1 MPPNAAT
8 IYYFLLVPGTLL
20 VFYPAA
26 YSVQSEVDAGML
38 ETLFGIPDYRYK
50 VWLARQV
57 VQQII
62 VALLLSMLAWLCQV
76 ALADFAISAMVFHL
90 MFPLLFLGSVGF
102 MLASTIRNG
111 NGAAAVLVVVVLFA
125 WIFGVEALQG
135 SRWNLFHN
143 PFEQAESY
151 VVIVQQATTFHNRVY
166 LLAGSVLATLG
177 GLLRLQRRERFF

>member
-76 ALADFAISAMVFHL
+76 A
-90 MFPLLFLGSVGF
+90 
-102 MLASTIRNG
+102 
-111 NGAAAVLVVVVLFA
+111 
-125 WIFGVEALQG
+125 
-135 SRWNLFHN
+135 
-143 PFEQAESY
+143 
-151 VVIVQQATTFHNRVY
+151 
-166 LLAGSVLATLG
+166 
-177 GLLRLQRRERFF
+177 